1 MNILE
6 YLSFLTK
13 LPMDYFLANPTKI
26 DLPRQMIDFRD

>member
-1 MNILE
+1 MKAVY

-26 DLPRQMIDFRD
+26 DLPRQMIDFRI